1 MNRFLIL
8 VSFLFWAGSLQALE
22 VEGVELPETL
32 SLDGGELV
40 LNGAGVRK
48 KFFFKLYVG
57 SLYLEEKT
65 READAVIPAD
75 SPMAIRLDIISGK
88 INSDNMTEAT
98 LEGFDKATGGNT
110 QPLQAEID
118 QFMAA
123 FEEKIVE
130 GDRFTLL
137 YKPQEGVKVYK
148 NDELKT
154 TVTGL
159 AFKRALFGIWLGEE
173 PAQKSL
179 KHDMLGG

>member
-1 MNRFLIL
+1 MKSFLIF
-8 VSFLFWAGSLQALE
+8 VSVLFWAGSLQALE
-22 VEGVELPETL
+22 LEGVDLPETL
-32 SLDGGELV
+32 SLDGRELV

-65 READAVIPAD
+65 QEADAVIPAD
-75 SPMAIRLDIISGK
+75 SPMAIRLTIISGK

-123 FEEKIVE
+123 FEERIVE
-130 GDRFTLL
+130 GDQFTLL
-137 YKPQEGVKVYK
+137 YVPQGGVKVYK
-148 NDELKT
+148 NGELKT

-159 AFKRALFGIWLGEE
+159 AFNRALFGIWLGEE

-179 KHDMLGG
+179 KHDMLGR

>member
-1 MNRFLIL
+1 MRSFLIF
-8 VSFLFWAGSLQALE
+8 VSFLLWAGSLQALE
-22 VEGVELPETL
+22 LEGIDLPENL
-32 SLDGGELV
+32 SLEGQELV

-57 SLYLEEKT
+57 SLYLEEKSQQA
-65 READAVIPAD
+65 EAVVTAD
-75 SPMAIRLDIISGK
+75 SPMAIRLNIISGK

-98 LEGFDKATGGNT
+98 LEGFDKATRGNT

-130 GDRFTLL
+130 GDQFTLL
-137 YKPQEGVKVYK
+137 YVPQEGVKVYK
-148 NDELKT
+148 NGALAT
-154 TVTGL
+154 TVAGL

-179 KHDMLGG
+179 KHDMLGR